1 MKYSQI
7 ISEIVGKHNSVSHFA
22 PKGNGF
28 KHCHFSTKNDRFQL
42 DCPRM
47 YGLHKKGPM

>member
-7 ISEIVGKHNSVSHFA
+7 ISEIMEKRNSVSHFA

-28 KHCHFSTKNDRFQL
+28 KHCHFSMKNDRFQL
-42 DCPRM
+42 KSGR
-47 YGLHKKGPM
+47 YLLR

>member
-7 ISEIVGKHNSVSHFA
+7 ISEIVGKHNSVSHSA

-28 KHCHFSTKNDRFQL
+28 KHCHFSMKNDRFHL
-42 DCPRM
+42 KSGR
-47 YGLHKKGPM
+47 YLLR

>member
-7 ISEIVGKHNSVSHFA
+7 ISEIVGKHNSVSYSA
-22 PKGNGF
+22 PKGF

-42 DCPRM
+42 KSGR
-47 YGLHKKGPM
+47 YLLR